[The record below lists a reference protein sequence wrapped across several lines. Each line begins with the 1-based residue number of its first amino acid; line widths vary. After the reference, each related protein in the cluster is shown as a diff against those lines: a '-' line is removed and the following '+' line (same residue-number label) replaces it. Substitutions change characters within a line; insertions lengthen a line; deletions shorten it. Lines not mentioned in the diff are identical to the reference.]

1 MGALAAFWIARE
13 QGIPTWIAAPVAIAF
28 LMEVSLYLGVV
39 QVAGI
44 EPWMAAA
51 SALVAYFAF
60 ALPTQRFS
68 WLALATLTGLALAA
82 CYGLRLLPPS
92 LDLLFLVFMGAV
104 FLAKPFGWIYPEPMA
119 GLRVDALG
127 QLMWIRLGI
136 GAFLR
141 DRPELDTG
149 FGFLPARKDW
159 IEGARYFLL
168 FLVPGMG
175 AALLLRY
182 VSFGLAEGWW
192 WKGPATFAAFLWVG
206 ALSEE
211 FFFRGV
217 MQPKLGLAATSM
229 IFGLVHLPFREFPN
243 WKHVMVATVLG
254 YFCGLAY
261 QKTGAIRAPIVTH
274 ALVVAIWRAFFR

>member
-1 MGALAAFWIARE
+1 
-13 QGIPTWIAAPVAIAF
+13 
-28 LMEVSLYLGVV
+28 MEVSFYLGVR
-39 QVAGI
+39 QVAGLQ
-44 EPWMAAA
+44 PWMAAA
-51 SALVAYFAF
+51 TALAAYLLFTV
-60 ALPTQRFS
+60 PTQHFS
-68 WLALATLTGLALAA
+68 WPALGALAVLALAA
-82 CYGLRLLPPS
+82 CYWLHLLPPS

-104 FLAKPFGWIYPEPMA
+104 FLLKPFRWIYPDPMQE
-119 GLRVDALG
+119 LRVDALG
-127 QLMWIRLGI
+127 QLVWIRLGI

-159 IEGARYFLL
+159 IEGARYFML
-168 FLVPGMG
+168 FLLPGIG

-217 MQPKLGLAATSM
+217 MQPKLGLVATS
-229 IFGLVHLPFREFPN
+229 IVFGLVHLPFREFPN
-243 WKHVMVATVLG
+243 WKHVLVATVLG

-261 QKTGAIRAPIVTH
+261 QKTGFIRAPTVTH
-274 ALVVAIWRAFFR
+274 ALVVATWRTFFR